1 MEPVQ
6 GRIKILICN
15 VCNTDKTVRP
25 YRHKDMQAYLC
36 EDCSDLTWKQVYDA
50 KNKNQLLK
58 RLKEKKPNS
67 DLLPSSSFSCLPS
80 SPL

>member
-25 YRHKDMQAYLC
+25 YRHEDKQAYLC
-36 EDCSDLTWKQVYDA
+36 EECSDLTWTQVYDA

-58 RLKEKKPNS
+58 RLKEKKI
-67 DLLPSSSFSCLPS
+67 
-80 SPL
+80 